1 MDGLFFSDE
10 GWAADKHAD
19 VYSAATASNESGS
32 ADAQTFEEIL
42 DDSYKLTGE
51 ISQLRAGCSKRIEK
65 LAFSSPAE
73 KILMP
78 THQVGVVAPPAAL
91 AILPGEI
98 LPGDP
103 TTDAIIPAD
112 STPKAKRAAAGSTRM
127 APPAKKVRGTI
138 RNYFNPL

>member
-51 ISQLRAGCSKRIEK
+51 ISQLLRAV
-65 LAFSSPAE
+65 
-73 KILMP
+73 
-78 THQVGVVAPPAAL
+78 QNAL
-91 AILPGEI
+91 R
-98 LPGDP
+98 
-103 TTDAIIPAD
+103 
-112 STPKAKRAAAGSTRM
+112 S
-127 APPAKKVRGTI
+127 
-138 RNYFNPL
+138 